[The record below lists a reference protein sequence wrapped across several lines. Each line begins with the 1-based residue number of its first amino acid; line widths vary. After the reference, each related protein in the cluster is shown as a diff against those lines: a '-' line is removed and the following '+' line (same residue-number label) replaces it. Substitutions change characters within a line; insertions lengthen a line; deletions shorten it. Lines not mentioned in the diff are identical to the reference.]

1 LTTIEGEMTE
11 NETNPTG
18 KGRPTP
24 TRKEREQANLRP
36 IVGARTPEAR
46 KAERARV
53 TESRRAAR
61 EGALLGEEKYLTVRD
76 KGPQKRLARDYVDS
90 KFSAGEFLMPA
101 LVASVILTF
110 IDNQA
115 IQSAVMVLLY
125 VFLIV
130 LVFNAVMIGRG
141 AKKLLADRFGADRLE
156 AGIVR
161 YAAMRSAQSR
171 FLRMPKPMVKR
182 GTKI

>member
-1 LTTIEGEMTE
+1 MTE
-11 NETNPTG
+11 QENNQAG

-46 KAERARV
+46 KAERAKVLEARRV
-53 TESRRAAR
+53 AR
-61 EGALLGEEKYLTVRD
+61 DGAFAGEEKYLTPRD

-101 LVASVILTF
+101 LIVSVILTF
-110 IDNQA
+110 IDNAA
-115 IQSAVMVLLY
+115 IQQAVMLALY
-125 VFLIV
+125 LFLII
-130 LVFNAVMIGRG
+130 LVFNAVMVGRG
-141 AKKLLADRFGADRLE
+141 AKKLIEERFGADRLE
-156 AGIVR
+156 PGIVR

-171 FLRMPKPMVKR
+171 FLRMPKPQVKR
-182 GTKI
+182 GEQI

>member
-1 LTTIEGEMTE
+1 MTE
-11 NETNPTG
+11 QETNKAG

-46 KAERARV
+46 KAERARQ
-53 TESRRAAR
+53 TEARRAAR
-61 EGALLGEEKYLTVRD
+61 EGALMGEEKYLTARD
-76 KGPQKRLARDYVDS
+76 RGPQKRLARDYVDS
-90 KFSAGEFLMPA
+90 RFSAGEFLMPA
-101 LVASVILTF
+101 LVISLLLTF
-110 IDNQA
+110 VQNAA
-115 IQSAVMVLLY
+115 IQQVVMVVLY
-125 VFLIV
+125 VFLIL

-141 AKKLLADRFGADRLE
+141 AKKHLIERFGADRLE

-182 GTKI
+182 GDKSQL

>member
-1 LTTIEGEMTE
+1 MTE
-11 NETNPTG
+11 QETNKAG

-46 KAERARV
+46 KAERARQA
-53 TESRRAAR
+53 EARRVAR
-61 EGALLGEEKYLTVRD
+61 DGALAGEEKYLTARD
-76 KGPQKRLARDYVDS
+76 RGPQKRLARDYVDS
-90 KFSAGEFLMPA
+90 KFSIGEFLMPA
-101 LVASVILTF
+101 LIVSALLTLVENAALQTIL
-110 IDNQA
+110 
-115 IQSAVMVLLY
+115 MVLLY

-141 AKKLLADRFGADRLE
+141 AKKLLEERFGKDRVE
-156 AGIVR
+156 PGIIR

-171 FLRMPKPMVKR
+171 FLRMPKAGVKR